1 MKATLSYKSKRNI
14 IIASVIVVLLA
25 AISTAGYF
33 YIKGNDETARAFT
46 QNEITNELT
55 PGEQTQNNGD
65 QQENQP
71 QNPEQPAT
79 PGEQNNNGGEQTNN
93 GQNQNNNQ
101 NRPNNNTTN
110 NGSTPNQ
117 TTGNVPNQE
126 YVTERTEERTTIT
139 KEYSVEW
146 TPESITANASVQ
158 NLNIIRPIIS
168 ANKSAD
174 KNAVVPGETITY
186 TITVTNTGNADGK
199 AIVKDTIPEA
209 TEFIENSIKIN
220 GEDTNYTAQN
230 LEEGITV
237 DVAKQNEQGEAGTV
251 EVEFKVKVS
260 NIFAQYEKASIINQ
274 ATVNEEKTN
283 EVKNPVIKFEK
294 SANKEK
300 VEVGDTVTY
309 TISIEN
315 IGDAEGTVIVKDTIP
330 TGTKLVENSTIK
342 LNGEDTN
349 YTEQILNDGIEL
361 KVKSGERLEITF
373 EVEVLSEITEAVKNT
388 AYVNDIPTETIPT
401 QVESLIKF
409 ESNGGTSVESMNG
422 YTGDVIENREMP
434 TTTREGYTFEG
445 WYAEPELTNK
455 VETLPEKYPAG
466 TTTYYAKWTANTNT
480 KYTVEFY
487 YQTEGNYKNVADFTD
502 ERTGTTDTLAQVTEN
517 DKNPAQDKV
526 GYVYDE
532 SAANVLKGTIAGDGS
547 LVLKVY
553 FKQQFAVTYKPGTQG
568 AFTEQTKTGLDYGTA
583 TPAFEGNTTGRP
595 GYTFAGWQPSVAR
608 KVTSNAEYV
617 AQWTANTDTKYTVE
631 FYYQTEGSYKNVADF
646 TDERTG
652 TTDTLAQVTE
662 NDKNPAQDK
671 VGYVYDESA
680 ANVLKGTI
688 AGDGSLVLKVYFKQQ
703 FAVTYKPGTQGAFT
717 EQTKTGLDYGTA
729 TPAFE
734 GNTTGRPGYTFA
746 GWQPSVAR
754 KVTSNA
760 EYVAQWTAN
769 TDTKYT
775 VEFYY
780 QTEGSYKNVAD
791 FTDERTGT
799 TDTLAQVTENDKN
812 PAQDKVGYVY
822 DESAANVLKGTI
834 AGDGSLVLKVYFK
847 QQFAVTYKP
856 GTQGAFTEQTKT
868 GLDYGTATPA
878 FEGETT
884 GKPGYTFEKWQPSV
898 ATEVTS
904 NAEYVAQ
911 WTANTNTKYTVE
923 HYLQKLNKTDEYD
936 LKETENNLTGTTG
949 ELTNA
954 QAKSYDGFTA
964 QPFEQKEIA
973 GDGTTVVKIYY
984 TRNNYQ
990 YKIQYWYENEQ
1001 GTYELLQPET
1011 VTGGEVPYGTVIDTF
1026 TPKDG
1031 DGKYVLDH
1039 VDPAKSATDN
1049 KTANL
1054 VITHEENEDGKILKN
1069 ILKVYYR
1076 LNSFNYRIDYY
1087 KETANGEKFI
1097 TSTGNKQ
1104 QKLKTQ
1110 ITDAILK
1117 ADFGANWKNANK
1129 PQEGYQDGIVEN
1141 AEAADYYITIKENNN
1156 VIKVVYKLKTN
1167 IKYTVKYY
1175 FNEDPLKEYE
1185 YSDTAKYGQQINSV
1199 KDYSDGGWIKDK
1211 QKSTSLPYTIKES
1224 GNVIK
1229 VYYVKPEI
1237 TVKKT
1242 TSVSGVVEPGQNI
1255 TYTITATN
1263 TGYLAGNVTI
1273 EDSEPAGTSAANNA
1287 KATIKDST
1295 GTKTV
1300 ELSELEKGITL
1311 NVPAKNG
1318 NVEGTATVKF
1328 TVKVTGEKLKDKT
1341 SNLISNTATV
1351 NETDETNTVNNTVEK
1366 TMKIKENTET
1376 IKATNIVLVIDSSG
1390 SMDEKMDNDDG
1401 ILISRCEDANCKK
1414 THRTGWSLFIG
1425 SYKYHTKMTTAI
1437 DAACRFI
1444 DQIYPNQSTN
1454 NGTTISVV
1462 DFNTDAS
1469 IVGTMATSYAGAQ
1482 NLKTAIKKLE
1492 ANGNTSMGTAL
1503 NLANTTLT
1511 NIPAQYKDN
1520 NNVVIFLS
1528 DGAPTDGNAYQ
1539 AAATTLKTGANKAT
1553 IYTIG
1558 FEIDNTGAQVLS
1570 AIATGEKYAFLT
1582 DMDKLFETFD
1592 DISSSIKESTITKQS
1607 KGGKLTLTNVD
1618 TTKPIK
1624 INGVKVELT
1633 DKKLNKIDDTT
1644 YEIVLSEFSVSELE
1658 NEISVEYFSK

>member
-174 KNAVVPGETITY
+174 KNAVVPGKTITY

-209 TEFIENSIKIN
+209 TEFIENSIKVN

-251 EVEFKVKVS
+251 KVEFKVKVS

-330 TGTKLVENSTIK
+330 TGTKLVENRTIK
-342 LNGEDTN
+342 LNGENTN

-409 ESNGGTSVESMNG
+409 ESNGGTLVESMSG

-466 TTTYYAKWTANTNT
+466 TTTYY
-480 KYTVEFY
+480 
-487 YQTEGNYKNVADFTD
+487 
-502 ERTGTTDTLAQVTEN
+502 
-517 DKNPAQDKV
+517 
-526 GYVYDE
+526 
-532 SAANVLKGTIAGDGS
+532 
-547 LVLKVY
+547 
-553 FKQQFAVTYKPGTQG
+553 
-568 AFTEQTKTGLDYGTA
+568 
-583 TPAFEGNTTGRP
+583 
-595 GYTFAGWQPSVAR
+595 
-608 KVTSNAEYV
+608 
-617 AQWTANTDTKYTVE
+617 
-631 FYYQTEGSYKNVADF
+631 
-646 TDERTG
+646 
-652 TTDTLAQVTE
+652 
-662 NDKNPAQDK
+662 
-671 VGYVYDESA
+671 
-680 ANVLKGTI
+680 
-688 AGDGSLVLKVYFKQQ
+688 
-703 FAVTYKPGTQGAFT
+703 
-717 EQTKTGLDYGTA
+717 
-729 TPAFE
+729 
-734 GNTTGRPGYTFA
+734 
-746 GWQPSVAR
+746 
-754 KVTSNA
+754 
-760 EYVAQWTAN
+760 
-769 TDTKYT
+769 
-775 VEFYY
+775 
-780 QTEGSYKNVAD
+780 
-791 FTDERTGT
+791 
-799 TDTLAQVTENDKN
+799 
-812 PAQDKVGYVY
+812 
-822 DESAANVLKGTI
+822 
-834 AGDGSLVLKVYFK
+834 
-847 QQFAVTYKP
+847 
-856 GTQGAFTEQTKT
+856 
-868 GLDYGTATPA
+868 
-878 FEGETT
+878 
-884 GKPGYTFEKWQPSV
+884 
-898 ATEVTS
+898 
-904 NAEYVAQ
+904 AQ

-990 YKIQYWYENEQ
+990 YEVQYWYENED
-1001 GTYELLQPET
+1001 GTYEHLAT
-1011 VTGGEVPYGTVIDTF
+1011 VPGGEVPYGTVIDTF
-1026 TPKDG
+1026 TPRDNNG
-1031 DGKYVLDH
+1031 GYVLDH

-1054 VITHEENEDGKILKN
+1054 VITHKESEN
-1069 ILKVYYR
+1069 ILNVYYKR
-1076 LNSFNYRIDYY
+1076 NSFNYKIVYY
-1087 KETANGEKFI
+1087 KEIANGEELI

-1104 QKLKTQ
+1104 QKLKTK
-1110 ITDAILK
+1110 ITDEILK

-1129 PQEGYQDGIVEN
+1129 PQKGYQDGIVKD
-1141 AEAADYYITIKENNN
+1141 AEATDYYITIKESEN

-1167 IKYTVKYY
+1167 IEYTVKYY
-1175 FNEDPLKEYE
+1175 FNEKEDPSNPSKEY
-1185 YSDTAKYGQQINSV
+1185 SGTAKYGQQINSV
-1199 KDYSDGGWIKDK
+1199 KDYSDGGWIKDE

-1229 VYYVKPEI
+1229 VYYVKPDI
-1237 TVKKT
+1237 TAKKT
-1242 TSVSGVVEPGQNI
+1242 IWQDSKKLKDDAIVEAGSTV
-1255 TYTITATN
+1255 TYKITASN
-1263 TGYLAGNVTI
+1263 AGYLAGNVTI
-1273 EDSEPAGTSAANNA
+1273 KDEELPQGNVTNIT
-1287 KATIKDST
+1287 ATGYTETLTVQDLKD
-1295 GTKTV
+1295 
-1300 ELSELEKGITL
+1300 GIVL
-1311 NVPAKNG
+1311 NVPAR
-1318 NVEGTATVKF
+1318 GTAE
-1328 TVKVTGEKLKDKT
+1328 VTITIKLT
-1341 SNLISNTATV
+1341 GAIGTPISNTAKYDNT
-1351 NETDETNTVNNTVEK
+1351 ETNKVENNVEK
-1366 TMKIKENTET
+1366 TVALKAKAEQVQVLNTNVILVMDISFSMNDRPVCTDHTTEKEHRDAGCGKRGDTWLKKDKKIDIAKTVINKFIDSVKLPDQATTDSSIIEVIKFNGWPDVVGEASNSQSKSDLKAKVNRLGATGGTWYSRPLAMTTKEITKLTEERPDNRNIVIFVSDGEPAEVDKT
-1376 IKATNIVLVIDSSG
+1376 IKDEADKLKAVPNTTVYTVGFDADIEILKQIAT
-1390 SMDEKMDNDDG
+1390 DDG
-1401 ILISRCEDANCKK
+1401 KYRTTDQASSLNTIFNEIVDEIAIKTEKK
-1414 THRTGWSLFIG
+1414 QSVSGKIELSNVDLNKTNKVVIKVNG
-1425 SYKYHTKMTTAI
+1425 TAI
-1437 DAACRFI
+1437 SADKVQAAIVTENSKYYIDLNKLNLSSLQDDVLIEYFI
-1444 DQIYPNQSTN
+1444 D
-1454 NGTTISVV
+1454 
-1462 DFNTDAS
+1462 
-1469 IVGTMATSYAGAQ
+1469 
-1482 NLKTAIKKLE
+1482 E
-1492 ANGNTSMGTAL
+1492 
-1503 NLANTTLT
+1503 
-1511 NIPAQYKDN
+1511 
-1520 NNVVIFLS
+1520 
-1528 DGAPTDGNAYQ
+1528 
-1539 AAATTLKTGANKAT
+1539 
-1553 IYTIG
+1553 
-1558 FEIDNTGAQVLS
+1558 
-1570 AIATGEKYAFLT
+1570 
-1582 DMDKLFETFD
+1582 
-1592 DISSSIKESTITKQS
+1592 
-1607 KGGKLTLTNVD
+1607 
-1618 TTKPIK
+1618 
-1624 INGVKVELT
+1624 
-1633 DKKLNKIDDTT
+1633 
-1644 YEIVLSEFSVSELE
+1644 
-1658 NEISVEYFSK
+1658 

>member
-55 PGEQTQNNGD
+55 PGEQTQNNGG
-65 QQENQP
+65 QQENQT
-71 QNPEQPAT
+71 QNPEQPTT
-79 PGEQNNNGGEQTNN
+79 PGDQNNNGGEQTPNSQTNN

-260 NIFAQYEKASIINQ
+260 NIFAQYEKTSIINQ
-274 ATVNEEKTN
+274 ATVNEGKTN

-294 SANKEK
+294 SANEEK
-300 VEVGDTVTY
+300 AKVGDTVTY

-342 LNGEDTN
+342 LNDEDTN
-349 YTEQILNDGIEL
+349 YTEQNLNEGIEL

-373 EVEVLSEITEAVKNT
+373 EVEVLSEITEAVINT

-434 TTTREGYTFEG
+434 TTTREGYTFDG

-466 TTTYYAKWTANTNT
+466 TTTYYAKWTANTDT

-553 FKQQFAVTYKPGTQG
+553 FKQQFTVTYKPGTQG

-583 TPAFEGNTTGRP
+583 TPAFEGETTGKP
-595 GYTFAGWQPSVAR
+595 GYTFEKWQPSVATE
-608 KVTSNAEYV
+608 VTSNAEYV

-631 FYYQTEGSYKNVADF
+631 FYYQTEGNYKNVADF

-703 FAVTYKPGTQGAFT
+703 FT
-717 EQTKTGLDYGTA
+717 
-729 TPAFE
+729 
-734 GNTTGRPGYTFA
+734 
-746 GWQPSVAR
+746 
-754 KVTSNA
+754 
-760 EYVAQWTAN
+760 
-769 TDTKYT
+769 
-775 VEFYY
+775 
-780 QTEGSYKNVAD
+780 
-791 FTDERTGT
+791 
-799 TDTLAQVTENDKN
+799 
-812 PAQDKVGYVY
+812 
-822 DESAANVLKGTI
+822 
-834 AGDGSLVLKVYFK
+834 
-847 QQFAVTYKP
+847 VTYKP

-964 QPFEQKEIA
+964 QPFEQEEIA

-990 YKIQYWYENEQ
+990 YKVKYWYENEQ
-1001 GTYELLQPET
+1001 GTYEPLET
-1011 VTGGEVPYGTVIDTF
+1011 VIGGEVPYGTVIDTF
-1026 TPKDG
+1026 TQKDG
-1031 DGKYVLDH
+1031 DGKYVLNH
-1039 VDPAKSATDN
+1039 VDPAKSTTDN

-1054 VITHEENEDGKILKN
+1054 VITHKESEN
-1069 ILKVYYR
+1069 ILNVYYKR
-1076 LNSFNYRIDYY
+1076 NSFNYQIKYY
-1087 KETANGEKFI
+1087 KETANGEELI
-1097 TSTGNKQ
+1097 PSTENKQQ
-1104 QKLKTQ
+1104 QKLKTK
-1110 ITDAILK
+1110 ITDAILE

-1141 AEAADYYITIKENNN
+1141 AESTNYYITIKESNN

-1167 IKYTVKYY
+1167 IEYTVKYY
-1175 FNEDPLKEYE
+1175 FNEVPLKED
-1185 YSDTAKYGQQINSV
+1185 SGTAKYGQQINSV
-1199 KDYSDGGWIKDK
+1199 NDYSDGVWIKDE

-1229 VYYVKPEI
+1229 VYYVKPDI
-1237 TVKKT
+1237 KAKKT
-1242 TSVSGVVEPGQNI
+1242 IWQDGKKLDDNAIVEAGSTV
-1255 TYTITATN
+1255 TYKITASN

-1273 EDSEPAGTSAANNA
+1273 KDEELPQGNVTNIT
-1287 KATIKDST
+1287 ATGYTETLTVQDLKD
-1295 GTKTV
+1295 
-1300 ELSELEKGITL
+1300 GIVL
-1311 NVPAKNG
+1311 NVPAR
-1318 NVEGTATVKF
+1318 GTAE
-1328 TVKVTGEKLKDKT
+1328 VTITIKLT
-1341 SNLISNTATV
+1341 GAIGTPISNTAKYDNT
-1351 NETDETNTVNNTVEK
+1351 ETNKVENNVEK
-1366 TMKIKENTET
+1366 TVALKAKAEQVQVLNTNVILVMDISFSMNDRPVCTDHTTEKEHRDAGCGKRGDTWLKKDKKIDIAKTVINEFIDSVKLPDQATTDSSIIEVIKFNGWPDVVGEASNSQSKSDLKAKVNRLGATGGTWYSRPLAMTTEEITKLTKERPDNRNIVIFVSDGEPAEVDKT
-1376 IKATNIVLVIDSSG
+1376 IKDEADKLKAVPNTTVYTVGFDADIEILKQIATDDGKYRTTDQASSLNTIFNEIVDEIAIKTEKKQSVSGKIELSNVDSS
-1390 SMDEKMDNDDG
+1390 
-1401 ILISRCEDANCKK
+1401 K
-1414 THRTGWSLFIG
+1414 TNKVVIKVNG
-1425 SYKYHTKMTTAI
+1425 TAI
-1437 DAACRFI
+1437 SADKVQAAIVTENSKYYIDLNKLNLSSLQDDVLIEYFI
-1444 DQIYPNQSTN
+1444 D
-1454 NGTTISVV
+1454 
-1462 DFNTDAS
+1462 
-1469 IVGTMATSYAGAQ
+1469 
-1482 NLKTAIKKLE
+1482 E
-1492 ANGNTSMGTAL
+1492 
-1503 NLANTTLT
+1503 
-1511 NIPAQYKDN
+1511 
-1520 NNVVIFLS
+1520 
-1528 DGAPTDGNAYQ
+1528 
-1539 AAATTLKTGANKAT
+1539 
-1553 IYTIG
+1553 
-1558 FEIDNTGAQVLS
+1558 
-1570 AIATGEKYAFLT
+1570 
-1582 DMDKLFETFD
+1582 
-1592 DISSSIKESTITKQS
+1592 
-1607 KGGKLTLTNVD
+1607 
-1618 TTKPIK
+1618 
-1624 INGVKVELT
+1624 
-1633 DKKLNKIDDTT
+1633 
-1644 YEIVLSEFSVSELE
+1644 
-1658 NEISVEYFSK
+1658 

>member
-487 YQTEGNYKNVADFTD
+487 YQTEG
-502 ERTGTTDTLAQVTEN
+502 
-517 DKNPAQDKV
+517 
-526 GYVYDE
+526 
-532 SAANVLKGTIAGDGS
+532 
-547 LVLKVY
+547 
-553 FKQQFAVTYKPGTQG
+553 
-568 AFTEQTKTGLDYGTA
+568 
-583 TPAFEGNTTGRP
+583 
-595 GYTFAGWQPSVAR
+595 
-608 KVTSNAEYV
+608 
-617 AQWTANTDTKYTVE
+617 
-631 FYYQTEGSYKNVADF
+631 SYKNVADF

-703 FAVTYKPGTQGAFT
+703 FTVTYKPGTQGAFT

-734 GNTTGRPGYTFA
+734 GNTTGKPGYTFA

-754 KVTSNA
+754 K
-760 EYVAQWTAN
+760 
-769 TDTKYT
+769 
-775 VEFYY
+775 
-780 QTEGSYKNVAD
+780 
-791 FTDERTGT
+791 
-799 TDTLAQVTENDKN
+799 
-812 PAQDKVGYVY
+812 
-822 DESAANVLKGTI
+822 
-834 AGDGSLVLKVYFK
+834 
-847 QQFAVTYKP
+847 
-856 GTQGAFTEQTKT
+856 
-868 GLDYGTATPA
+868 
-878 FEGETT
+878 
-884 GKPGYTFEKWQPSV
+884 
-898 ATEVTS
+898 VTS

-1318 NVEGTATVKF
+1318 NVKGTATVKF

>member
-209 TEFIENSIKIN
+209 TEFIENSIKLN

-251 EVEFKVKVS
+251 KVEFKVKVS

-466 TTTYYAKWTANTNT
+466 TTTYYAKWTKNSYKITYKIVGDYFANN
-480 KYTVEFY
+480 
-487 YQTEGNYKNVADFTD
+487 NYK
-502 ERTGTTDTLAQVTEN
+502 EETLEYGAQITPEV
-517 DKNPAQDKV
+517 NP
-526 GYVYDE
+526 
-532 SAANVLKGTIAGDGS
+532 
-547 LVLKVY
+547 
-553 FKQQFAVTYKPGTQG
+553 TQ
-568 AFTEQTKTGLDYGTA
+568 E
-583 TPAFEGNTTGRP
+583 
-595 GYTFAGWQPSVAR
+595 GYTFSGWSEIPE
-608 KVTSNAEYV
+608 TMP
-617 AQWTANTDTKYTVE
+617 ANDVVV
-631 FYYQTEGSYKNVADF
+631 EGSYTKNSY
-646 TDERTG
+646 
-652 TTDTLAQVTE
+652 
-662 NDKNPAQDK
+662 K
-671 VGYVYDESA
+671 
-680 ANVLKGTI
+680 I
-688 AGDGSLVLKVYFKQQ
+688 
-703 FAVTYKPGTQGAFT
+703 TYKIVGDYFTNNNYKEETLEYGVQITPEANPTQ
-717 EQTKTGLDYGTA
+717 E
-729 TPAFE
+729 
-734 GNTTGRPGYTFA
+734 GYTFS
-746 GWQPSVAR
+746 GWSEIPEIMPAH
-754 KVTSNA
+754 
-760 EYVAQWTAN
+760 
-769 TDTKYT
+769 D
-775 VEFYY
+775 VEVV
-780 QTEGSYKNVAD
+780 GSYTKNSY
-791 FTDERTGT
+791 
-799 TDTLAQVTENDKN
+799 K
-812 PAQDKVGYVY
+812 
-822 DESAANVLKGTI
+822 I
-834 AGDGSLVLKVYFK
+834 
-847 QQFAVTYKP
+847 TYKIVGDYFANNNYKEETLEYGAQITP
-856 GTQGAFTEQTKT
+856 EANPTQE
-868 GLDYGTATPA
+868 
-878 FEGETT
+878 
-884 GKPGYTFEKWQPSV
+884 GYTFSGWLEIPETMPAHDV
-898 ATEVTS
+898 EVVGSYTKNS
-904 NAEYVAQ
+904 YKIIYKIVGDYFTNNNYKEETLEYGAQ
-911 WTANTNTKYTVE
+911 ITPEVNPTQEGYTFSGWSEILETMPAHDVEVVGSYTKNSYKITYKIVGDYFANNNYKEETLEYGAQITPEVNPTQEGYTFSGWSEIPETMPAHDVEVVGSYTKNSYKITYKIVGDYFTNNNYKEETLEYGAQIIPEANPTQEGYTFSGWSEIPETMPANDVVVE
-923 HYLQKLNKTDEYD
+923 
-936 LKETENNLTGTTG
+936 G
-949 ELTNA
+949 
-954 QAKSYDGFTA
+954 S
-964 QPFEQKEIA
+964 
-973 GDGTTVVKIYY
+973 Y

-990 YKIQYWYENEQ
+990 YKVKYWYENEQ
-1001 GTYELLQPET
+1001 GTYEPLET
-1011 VTGGEVPYGTVIDTF
+1011 VIGGEVPYGTVIDTF
-1026 TPKDG
+1026 TQKDG

-1054 VITHEENEDGKILKN
+1054 VITHKESEN
-1069 ILKVYYR
+1069 ILNVYYKR
-1076 LNSFNYRIDYY
+1076 NSFNYKIEYY
-1087 KETANGEKFI
+1087 KEIANGEEFI

-1104 QKLKTQ
+1104 QKLKTK
-1110 ITDAILK
+1110 ITDDILK
-1117 ADFGANWKNANK
+1117 DDFGANWKNANK
-1129 PQEGYQDGIVEN
+1129 PQKGYQDGIVEN
-1141 AEAADYYITIKENNN
+1141 AESTNYYITIKESDN

-1167 IKYTVKYY
+1167 IEYKVKYY
-1175 FNEDPLKEYE
+1175 FNEIEDTSKED
-1185 YSDTAKYGQQINSV
+1185 SGTAKYGQQINSV
-1199 KDYSDGGWIKDK
+1199 KDYSDGGWEKSS
-1211 QKSTSLPYTIKES
+1211 KSTSLPYTIKES

-1229 VYYVKPEI
+1229 VYYVKPDI
-1237 TVKKT
+1237 KAKKT
-1242 TSVSGVVEPGQNI
+1242 IWQDSTKLKDDAIVEAGSTV
-1255 TYTITATN
+1255 TYKITASN

-1273 EDSEPAGTSAANNA
+1273 KDEELPQGNVTNIT
-1287 KATIKDST
+1287 ATGYTETLTVQDLKD
-1295 GTKTV
+1295 
-1300 ELSELEKGITL
+1300 GIVL
-1311 NVPAKNG
+1311 NVPAR
-1318 NVEGTATVKF
+1318 GTAE
-1328 TVKVTGEKLKDKT
+1328 VTITIKLT
-1341 SNLISNTATV
+1341 GAIGTPISNTAKYDNT
-1351 NETDETNTVNNTVEK
+1351 ETNKVENNVEK
-1366 TMKIKENTET
+1366 TVALKAKAEQVQVLNTNVILVMDISYSMNDRPVCTDHTTEKEHRDAGCSRRGDKWLKKDKKIDIAKTVINKFIDSVKLPDQATTDSSIIEVIKFNGWPDVVGKASNSQSKNDLKAKVNKLVETGGTWYSRPLAMTTEEIT
-1376 IKATNIVLVIDSSG
+1376 KLTEERPDNRNIVIFVSDGEPAKQDKKIIDEADKLKAVPNTTVYTVGFDADIEILKQIATDYGKYRTTDQASSLNTIFNEIVDEIAIKTEKKQSVSGKIELSNVDLNKTNKVVIKVNG
-1390 SMDEKMDNDDG
+1390 
-1401 ILISRCEDANCKK
+1401 
-1414 THRTGWSLFIG
+1414 
-1425 SYKYHTKMTTAI
+1425 TAI
-1437 DAACRFI
+1437 SADKVQAAIVTENSKYYI
-1444 DQIYPNQSTN
+1444 DLN
-1454 NGTTISVV
+1454 
-1462 DFNTDAS
+1462 
-1469 IVGTMATSYAGAQ
+1469 
-1482 NLKTAIKKLE
+1482 K
-1492 ANGNTSMGTAL
+1492 L
-1503 NLANTTLT
+1503 NLSSLR
-1511 NIPAQYKDN
+1511 D
-1520 NNVVIFLS
+1520 
-1528 DGAPTDGNAYQ
+1528 D
-1539 AAATTLKTGANKAT
+1539 
-1553 IYTIG
+1553 
-1558 FEIDNTGAQVLS
+1558 VL
-1570 AIATGEKYAFLT
+1570 I
-1582 DMDKLFETFD
+1582 
-1592 DISSSIKESTITKQS
+1592 
-1607 KGGKLTLTNVD
+1607 
-1618 TTKPIK
+1618 
-1624 INGVKVELT
+1624 
-1633 DKKLNKIDDTT
+1633 
-1644 YEIVLSEFSVSELE
+1644 
-1658 NEISVEYFSK
+1658 EYFINE

>member
-55 PGEQTQNNGD
+55 PGEQTQNNGG

-79 PGEQNNNGGEQTNN
+79 PGEQNNNGGEQTPNSQTNN

-300 VEVGDTVTY
+300 VKVGDTVTY

-315 IGDAEGTVIVKDTIP
+315 IGDVEGTVIVKDTIP

-373 EVEVLSEITEAVKNT
+373 EVEVLSEITEEVKNT

-466 TTTYYAKWTANTNT
+466 TTTYYAKWTANTDT

-553 FKQQFAVTYKPGTQG
+553 FKQQFTVTYKPGTQG
-568 AFTEQTKTGLDYGTA
+568 AFAEQTNTGLDYGTT
-583 TPAFEGNTTGRP
+583 TPVFEGNTTGKP

-617 AQWTANTDTKYTVE
+617 AQWTANTD
-631 FYYQTEGSYKNVADF
+631 
-646 TDERTG
+646 
-652 TTDTLAQVTE
+652 
-662 NDKNPAQDK
+662 
-671 VGYVYDESA
+671 
-680 ANVLKGTI
+680 
-688 AGDGSLVLKVYFKQQ
+688 
-703 FAVTYKPGTQGAFT
+703 
-717 EQTKTGLDYGTA
+717 
-729 TPAFE
+729 
-734 GNTTGRPGYTFA
+734 
-746 GWQPSVAR
+746 
-754 KVTSNA
+754 
-760 EYVAQWTAN
+760 
-769 TDTKYT
+769 
-775 VEFYY
+775 
-780 QTEGSYKNVAD
+780 
-791 FTDERTGT
+791 
-799 TDTLAQVTENDKN
+799 
-812 PAQDKVGYVY
+812 
-822 DESAANVLKGTI
+822 
-834 AGDGSLVLKVYFK
+834 
-847 QQFAVTYKP
+847 
-856 GTQGAFTEQTKT
+856 
-868 GLDYGTATPA
+868 
-878 FEGETT
+878 
-884 GKPGYTFEKWQPSV
+884 
-898 ATEVTS
+898 
-904 NAEYVAQ
+904 
-911 WTANTNTKYTVE
+911 TKYTVE

-984 TRNNYQ
+984 TINNYQ
-990 YKIQYWYENEQ
+990 YKVQYWYENEH
-1001 GTYELLQPET
+1001 GTYEHLAT
-1011 VTGGEVPYGTVIDTF
+1011 VPGGEVPYGTVIDTF
-1026 TPKDG
+1026 TPRDNNG
-1031 DGKYVLDH
+1031 GYVLDH

-1054 VITHEENEDGKILKN
+1054 VITHKESEN
-1069 ILKVYYR
+1069 ILNVYYKR
-1076 LNSFNYRIDYY
+1076 NSFNYKIVYY
-1087 KETANGEKFI
+1087 KEIANGEEFI

-1104 QKLKTQ
+1104 QKLKTK
-1110 ITDAILK
+1110 ITDEILK

-1129 PQEGYQDGIVEN
+1129 PQKGYQDGIVKD
-1141 AEAADYYITIKENNN
+1141 AEATDYYITIKESEN

-1167 IKYTVKYY
+1167 IEYTVKYY
-1175 FNEDPLKEYE
+1175 FNEKEDPSNPSKEY
-1185 YSDTAKYGQQINSV
+1185 SGTAKYGQQINSV
-1199 KDYSDGGWIKDK
+1199 KDYSDGGWIKDE

-1229 VYYVKPEI
+1229 VYYVKPDI
-1237 TVKKT
+1237 TAKKT
-1242 TSVSGVVEPGQNI
+1242 IWQDSKKLKDDAIVEAGSTV
-1255 TYTITATN
+1255 TYKITASN
-1263 TGYLAGNVTI
+1263 AGYLAGNVTI
-1273 EDSEPAGTSAANNA
+1273 KDEELPQGNVTNIT
-1287 KATIKDST
+1287 ATGYTETLTVQDLKD
-1295 GTKTV
+1295 
-1300 ELSELEKGITL
+1300 GIVL
-1311 NVPAKNG
+1311 NVPAR
-1318 NVEGTATVKF
+1318 GTAE
-1328 TVKVTGEKLKDKT
+1328 VTITIKLT
-1341 SNLISNTATV
+1341 GAIGTPISNTAKYDNT
-1351 NETDETNTVNNTVEK
+1351 ETNKVENNVEK
-1366 TMKIKENTET
+1366 TVALKAKAEQVQVLNTNVILVMDISFSMNDRPVCTDHTTEKEHRDAGCSKRGDTWLKKDKKIDIAKTVINKFIDSVKLPDQATTDSSIIEVIKFNGWPDVVGEASNSQSKSDLKAKVNRLSATGGTWYSRPLAMTTEEIT
-1376 IKATNIVLVIDSSG
+1376 KLTEERPDNRNIVIFVSDGEPAKQDKKIIDEANKLKAVPNTTVYTVG
-1390 SMDEKMDNDDG
+1390 FDADIEILKQIATDDG
-1401 ILISRCEDANCKK
+1401 KYRTTDQASSLNTIFNEIVDEIAIKTEKK
-1414 THRTGWSLFIG
+1414 QSVSGKIELSNVDLSKTNKVVIKVNG
-1425 SYKYHTKMTTAI
+1425 TAI
-1437 DAACRFI
+1437 SADKVQAAIVTENSKYYIDLNKLNLSSLQDDVLIEYFI
-1444 DQIYPNQSTN
+1444 D
-1454 NGTTISVV
+1454 
-1462 DFNTDAS
+1462 
-1469 IVGTMATSYAGAQ
+1469 
-1482 NLKTAIKKLE
+1482 E
-1492 ANGNTSMGTAL
+1492 
-1503 NLANTTLT
+1503 
-1511 NIPAQYKDN
+1511 
-1520 NNVVIFLS
+1520 
-1528 DGAPTDGNAYQ
+1528 
-1539 AAATTLKTGANKAT
+1539 
-1553 IYTIG
+1553 
-1558 FEIDNTGAQVLS
+1558 
-1570 AIATGEKYAFLT
+1570 
-1582 DMDKLFETFD
+1582 
-1592 DISSSIKESTITKQS
+1592 
-1607 KGGKLTLTNVD
+1607 
-1618 TTKPIK
+1618 
-1624 INGVKVELT
+1624 
-1633 DKKLNKIDDTT
+1633 
-1644 YEIVLSEFSVSELE
+1644 
-1658 NEISVEYFSK
+1658 

>member
-480 KYTVEFY
+480 KYTVE
-487 YQTEGNYKNVADFTD
+487 
-502 ERTGTTDTLAQVTEN
+502 
-517 DKNPAQDKV
+517 
-526 GYVYDE
+526 
-532 SAANVLKGTIAGDGS
+532 
-547 LVLKVY
+547 
-553 FKQQFAVTYKPGTQG
+553 
-568 AFTEQTKTGLDYGTA
+568 
-583 TPAFEGNTTGRP
+583 
-595 GYTFAGWQPSVAR
+595 
-608 KVTSNAEYV
+608 
-617 AQWTANTDTKYTVE
+617 
-631 FYYQTEGSYKNVADF
+631 
-646 TDERTG
+646 
-652 TTDTLAQVTE
+652 
-662 NDKNPAQDK
+662 
-671 VGYVYDESA
+671 
-680 ANVLKGTI
+680 
-688 AGDGSLVLKVYFKQQ
+688 
-703 FAVTYKPGTQGAFT
+703 
-717 EQTKTGLDYGTA
+717 
-729 TPAFE
+729 
-734 GNTTGRPGYTFA
+734 
-746 GWQPSVAR
+746 
-754 KVTSNA
+754 
-760 EYVAQWTAN
+760 
-769 TDTKYT
+769 
-775 VEFYY
+775 
-780 QTEGSYKNVAD
+780 
-791 FTDERTGT
+791 
-799 TDTLAQVTENDKN
+799 
-812 PAQDKVGYVY
+812 
-822 DESAANVLKGTI
+822 
-834 AGDGSLVLKVYFK
+834 
-847 QQFAVTYKP
+847 
-856 GTQGAFTEQTKT
+856 
-868 GLDYGTATPA
+868 
-878 FEGETT
+878 
-884 GKPGYTFEKWQPSV
+884 
-898 ATEVTS
+898 
-904 NAEYVAQ
+904 
-911 WTANTNTKYTVE
+911 

-1318 NVEGTATVKF
+1318 NVKGTATVKF

>member
-532 SAANVLKGTIAGDGS
+532 NAANVLKGTIAGDGS

-553 FKQQFAVTYKPGTQG
+553 FKQQFTVTYKPGTQG

-583 TPAFEGNTTGRP
+583 TPAFEGNTTGKP

-608 KVTSNAEYV
+608 K
-617 AQWTANTDTKYTVE
+617 
-631 FYYQTEGSYKNVADF
+631 
-646 TDERTG
+646 
-652 TTDTLAQVTE
+652 
-662 NDKNPAQDK
+662 
-671 VGYVYDESA
+671 
-680 ANVLKGTI
+680 
-688 AGDGSLVLKVYFKQQ
+688 
-703 FAVTYKPGTQGAFT
+703 
-717 EQTKTGLDYGTA
+717 
-729 TPAFE
+729 
-734 GNTTGRPGYTFA
+734 
-746 GWQPSVAR
+746 
-754 KVTSNA
+754 
-760 EYVAQWTAN
+760 
-769 TDTKYT
+769 
-775 VEFYY
+775 
-780 QTEGSYKNVAD
+780 
-791 FTDERTGT
+791 
-799 TDTLAQVTENDKN
+799 
-812 PAQDKVGYVY
+812 
-822 DESAANVLKGTI
+822 
-834 AGDGSLVLKVYFK
+834 
-847 QQFAVTYKP
+847 
-856 GTQGAFTEQTKT
+856 
-868 GLDYGTATPA
+868 
-878 FEGETT
+878 
-884 GKPGYTFEKWQPSV
+884 
-898 ATEVTS
+898 VTS

-1318 NVEGTATVKF
+1318 NVKGTATVKF

>member
-283 EVKNPVIKFEK
+283 EVKNPVTKFEK

-553 FKQQFAVTYKPGTQG
+553 FKQQFT
-568 AFTEQTKTGLDYGTA
+568 
-583 TPAFEGNTTGRP
+583 
-595 GYTFAGWQPSVAR
+595 
-608 KVTSNAEYV
+608 
-617 AQWTANTDTKYTVE
+617 
-631 FYYQTEGSYKNVADF
+631 
-646 TDERTG
+646 
-652 TTDTLAQVTE
+652 
-662 NDKNPAQDK
+662 
-671 VGYVYDESA
+671 
-680 ANVLKGTI
+680 
-688 AGDGSLVLKVYFKQQ
+688 
-703 FAVTYKPGTQGAFT
+703 
-717 EQTKTGLDYGTA
+717 
-729 TPAFE
+729 
-734 GNTTGRPGYTFA
+734 
-746 GWQPSVAR
+746 
-754 KVTSNA
+754 
-760 EYVAQWTAN
+760 
-769 TDTKYT
+769 
-775 VEFYY
+775 
-780 QTEGSYKNVAD
+780 
-791 FTDERTGT
+791 
-799 TDTLAQVTENDKN
+799 
-812 PAQDKVGYVY
+812 
-822 DESAANVLKGTI
+822 
-834 AGDGSLVLKVYFK
+834 
-847 QQFAVTYKP
+847 VTYKP

-1318 NVEGTATVKF
+1318 NVKGTATVKF

>member
-487 YQTEGNYKNVADFTD
+487 YQTEGN
-502 ERTGTTDTLAQVTEN
+502 
-517 DKNPAQDKV
+517 
-526 GYVYDE
+526 
-532 SAANVLKGTIAGDGS
+532 
-547 LVLKVY
+547 
-553 FKQQFAVTYKPGTQG
+553 
-568 AFTEQTKTGLDYGTA
+568 
-583 TPAFEGNTTGRP
+583 
-595 GYTFAGWQPSVAR
+595 
-608 KVTSNAEYV
+608 
-617 AQWTANTDTKYTVE
+617 
-631 FYYQTEGSYKNVADF
+631 YKNVADF

>member
-553 FKQQFAVTYKPGTQG
+553 FKQQFTVTYKPGTQG

-631 FYYQTEGSYKNVADF
+631 FYYQTEGNYKNVADF

-703 FAVTYKPGTQGAFT
+703 FT
-717 EQTKTGLDYGTA
+717 
-729 TPAFE
+729 
-734 GNTTGRPGYTFA
+734 
-746 GWQPSVAR
+746 
-754 KVTSNA
+754 
-760 EYVAQWTAN
+760 
-769 TDTKYT
+769 
-775 VEFYY
+775 
-780 QTEGSYKNVAD
+780 
-791 FTDERTGT
+791 
-799 TDTLAQVTENDKN
+799 
-812 PAQDKVGYVY
+812 
-822 DESAANVLKGTI
+822 
-834 AGDGSLVLKVYFK
+834 
-847 QQFAVTYKP
+847 VTYKP

-1318 NVEGTATVKF
+1318 NVKGTATVKF

>member
-55 PGEQTQNNGD
+55 PGEQTQNNGG

-79 PGEQNNNGGEQTNN
+79 PGEQNNNGGEQTPNSQTNN

-300 VEVGDTVTY
+300 VKVGDTVTY

-373 EVEVLSEITEAVKNT
+373 EVEVLSEITEEVKNT

-409 ESNGGTSVESMNG
+409 ESNGGTSVESMSG

-445 WYAEPELTNK
+445 WYSEPELTNK

-466 TTTYYAKWTANTNT
+466 TTTYYAKWTKNS
-480 KYTVEFY
+480 
-487 YQTEGNYKNVADFTD
+487 YKITY
-502 ERTGTTDTLAQVTEN
+502 
-517 DKNPAQDKV
+517 K
-526 GYVYDE
+526 
-532 SAANVLKGTIAGDGS
+532 IAGD
-547 LVLKVY
+547 Y
-553 FKQQFAVTYKPGTQG
+553 FTNSNYKEETLEYGAQITPEANPTQ
-568 AFTEQTKTGLDYGTA
+568 E
-583 TPAFEGNTTGRP
+583 
-595 GYTFAGWQPSVAR
+595 GYTFSGWLEIPETMPAHDV
-608 KVTSNAEYV
+608 VV
-617 AQWTANTDTKYTVE
+617 
-631 FYYQTEGSYKNVADF
+631 EGSY
-646 TDERTG
+646 
-652 TTDTLAQVTE
+652 
-662 NDKNPAQDK
+662 
-671 VGYVYDESA
+671 
-680 ANVLKGTI
+680 TI
-688 AGDGSLVLKVYFKQQ
+688 
-703 FAVTYKPGTQGAFT
+703 
-717 EQTKTGLDYGTA
+717 
-729 TPAFE
+729 
-734 GNTTGRPGYTFA
+734 
-746 GWQPSVAR
+746 
-754 KVTSNA
+754 
-760 EYVAQWTAN
+760 
-769 TDTKYT
+769 
-775 VEFYY
+775 
-780 QTEGSYKNVAD
+780 
-791 FTDERTGT
+791 
-799 TDTLAQVTENDKN
+799 
-812 PAQDKVGYVY
+812 
-822 DESAANVLKGTI
+822 
-834 AGDGSLVLKVYFK
+834 
-847 QQFAVTYKP
+847 
-856 GTQGAFTEQTKT
+856 
-868 GLDYGTATPA
+868 
-878 FEGETT
+878 
-884 GKPGYTFEKWQPSV
+884 
-898 ATEVTS
+898 
-904 NAEYVAQ
+904 
-911 WTANTNTKYTVE
+911 
-923 HYLQKLNKTDEYD
+923 
-936 LKETENNLTGTTG
+936 
-949 ELTNA
+949 
-954 QAKSYDGFTA
+954 
-964 QPFEQKEIA
+964 
-973 GDGTTVVKIYY
+973 
-984 TRNNYQ
+984 NNYQ
-990 YKIQYWYENEQ
+990 YKVQYWYENEH
-1001 GTYELLQPET
+1001 GTYEHLAT
-1011 VTGGEVPYGTVIDTF
+1011 VPGGEVPYGTVIDTF
-1026 TPKDG
+1026 TPRDNNG
-1031 DGKYVLDH
+1031 GYVLDH

-1054 VITHEENEDGKILKN
+1054 VITHKESEN
-1069 ILKVYYR
+1069 ILNVYYKR
-1076 LNSFNYRIDYY
+1076 NSFNYKIEYY
-1087 KETANGEKFI
+1087 KEIANGEEFI

-1242 TSVSGVVEPGQNI
+1242 TYVSGVVEPGQNI

>member
-553 FKQQFAVTYKPGTQG
+553 FKQQFTVTYKPGTQG

-583 TPAFEGNTTGRP
+583 TPEFECGPTGP
-595 GYTFAGWQPSVAR
+595 
-608 KVTSNAEYV
+608 
-617 AQWTANTDTKYTVE
+617 
-631 FYYQTEGSYKNVADF
+631 
-646 TDERTG
+646 
-652 TTDTLAQVTE
+652 
-662 NDKNPAQDK
+662 
-671 VGYVYDESA
+671 
-680 ANVLKGTI
+680 
-688 AGDGSLVLKVYFKQQ
+688 
-703 FAVTYKPGTQGAFT
+703 
-717 EQTKTGLDYGTA
+717 
-729 TPAFE
+729 
-734 GNTTGRPGYTFA
+734 
-746 GWQPSVAR
+746 
-754 KVTSNA
+754 
-760 EYVAQWTAN
+760 
-769 TDTKYT
+769 
-775 VEFYY
+775 
-780 QTEGSYKNVAD
+780 
-791 FTDERTGT
+791 
-799 TDTLAQVTENDKN
+799 
-812 PAQDKVGYVY
+812 
-822 DESAANVLKGTI
+822 
-834 AGDGSLVLKVYFK
+834 
-847 QQFAVTYKP
+847 
-856 GTQGAFTEQTKT
+856 
-868 GLDYGTATPA
+868 
-878 FEGETT
+878 T
-884 GKPGYTFEKWQPSV
+884 GKPGYTFAEWEPSV
-898 ATEVTS
+898 AKEVTS
-904 NAEYVAQ
+904 NAEYEAQ
-911 WTANTNTKYTVE
+911 WKANTNTKYTVE

-1069 ILKVYYR
+1069 ILKVYYM

-1318 NVEGTATVKF
+1318 NVIGTATVKF

>member
-553 FKQQFAVTYKPGTQG
+553 FKQQFTVTYKPGTQG

-583 TPAFEGNTTGRP
+583 TPAFEGNTTGKP
-595 GYTFAGWQPSVAR
+595 GYTFAG
-608 KVTSNAEYV
+608 
-617 AQWTANTDTKYTVE
+617 
-631 FYYQTEGSYKNVADF
+631 
-646 TDERTG
+646 
-652 TTDTLAQVTE
+652 
-662 NDKNPAQDK
+662 
-671 VGYVYDESA
+671 
-680 ANVLKGTI
+680 
-688 AGDGSLVLKVYFKQQ
+688 
-703 FAVTYKPGTQGAFT
+703 
-717 EQTKTGLDYGTA
+717 
-729 TPAFE
+729 
-734 GNTTGRPGYTFA
+734 
-746 GWQPSVAR
+746 
-754 KVTSNA
+754 
-760 EYVAQWTAN
+760 
-769 TDTKYT
+769 
-775 VEFYY
+775 
-780 QTEGSYKNVAD
+780 
-791 FTDERTGT
+791 
-799 TDTLAQVTENDKN
+799 
-812 PAQDKVGYVY
+812 
-822 DESAANVLKGTI
+822 
-834 AGDGSLVLKVYFK
+834 
-847 QQFAVTYKP
+847 
-856 GTQGAFTEQTKT
+856 
-868 GLDYGTATPA
+868 
-878 FEGETT
+878 
-884 GKPGYTFEKWQPSV
+884 WQPSV

-1318 NVEGTATVKF
+1318 NVKGTATVKF

-1351 NETDETNTVNNTVEK
+1351 NETDETNTVKNTVEK

>member
-553 FKQQFAVTYKPGTQG
+553 FKQQFTVTYKPGTQG

-583 TPAFEGNTTGRP
+583 TPEFECGPTGP
-595 GYTFAGWQPSVAR
+595 
-608 KVTSNAEYV
+608 
-617 AQWTANTDTKYTVE
+617 
-631 FYYQTEGSYKNVADF
+631 
-646 TDERTG
+646 
-652 TTDTLAQVTE
+652 
-662 NDKNPAQDK
+662 
-671 VGYVYDESA
+671 
-680 ANVLKGTI
+680 
-688 AGDGSLVLKVYFKQQ
+688 
-703 FAVTYKPGTQGAFT
+703 
-717 EQTKTGLDYGTA
+717 
-729 TPAFE
+729 
-734 GNTTGRPGYTFA
+734 
-746 GWQPSVAR
+746 
-754 KVTSNA
+754 
-760 EYVAQWTAN
+760 
-769 TDTKYT
+769 
-775 VEFYY
+775 
-780 QTEGSYKNVAD
+780 
-791 FTDERTGT
+791 
-799 TDTLAQVTENDKN
+799 
-812 PAQDKVGYVY
+812 
-822 DESAANVLKGTI
+822 
-834 AGDGSLVLKVYFK
+834 
-847 QQFAVTYKP
+847 
-856 GTQGAFTEQTKT
+856 
-868 GLDYGTATPA
+868 
-878 FEGETT
+878 T
-884 GKPGYTFEKWQPSV
+884 GKPGYTFAEWEPSV
-898 ATEVTS
+898 AKEVTS
-904 NAEYVAQ
+904 NAEYEAQ
-911 WTANTNTKYTVE
+911 WKANTNTKYTVE

>member
-553 FKQQFAVTYKPGTQG
+553 FKQQFT
-568 AFTEQTKTGLDYGTA
+568 
-583 TPAFEGNTTGRP
+583 
-595 GYTFAGWQPSVAR
+595 
-608 KVTSNAEYV
+608 
-617 AQWTANTDTKYTVE
+617 
-631 FYYQTEGSYKNVADF
+631 
-646 TDERTG
+646 
-652 TTDTLAQVTE
+652 
-662 NDKNPAQDK
+662 
-671 VGYVYDESA
+671 
-680 ANVLKGTI
+680 
-688 AGDGSLVLKVYFKQQ
+688 
-703 FAVTYKPGTQGAFT
+703 
-717 EQTKTGLDYGTA
+717 
-729 TPAFE
+729 
-734 GNTTGRPGYTFA
+734 
-746 GWQPSVAR
+746 
-754 KVTSNA
+754 
-760 EYVAQWTAN
+760 
-769 TDTKYT
+769 
-775 VEFYY
+775 
-780 QTEGSYKNVAD
+780 
-791 FTDERTGT
+791 
-799 TDTLAQVTENDKN
+799 
-812 PAQDKVGYVY
+812 
-822 DESAANVLKGTI
+822 
-834 AGDGSLVLKVYFK
+834 
-847 QQFAVTYKP
+847 VTYKP

-1069 ILKVYYR
+1069 I
-1076 LNSFNYRIDYY
+1076 
-1087 KETANGEKFI
+1087 G
-1097 TSTGNKQ
+1097 
-1104 QKLKTQ
+1104 
-1110 ITDAILK
+1110 
-1117 ADFGANWKNANK
+1117 
-1129 PQEGYQDGIVEN
+1129 
-1141 AEAADYYITIKENNN
+1141 
-1156 VIKVVYKLKTN
+1156 
-1167 IKYTVKYY
+1167 
-1175 FNEDPLKEYE
+1175 
-1185 YSDTAKYGQQINSV
+1185 
-1199 KDYSDGGWIKDK
+1199 
-1211 QKSTSLPYTIKES
+1211 
-1224 GNVIK
+1224 
-1229 VYYVKPEI
+1229 
-1237 TVKKT
+1237 
-1242 TSVSGVVEPGQNI
+1242 
-1255 TYTITATN
+1255 
-1263 TGYLAGNVTI
+1263 
-1273 EDSEPAGTSAANNA
+1273 
-1287 KATIKDST
+1287 
-1295 GTKTV
+1295 
-1300 ELSELEKGITL
+1300 
-1311 NVPAKNG
+1311 
-1318 NVEGTATVKF
+1318 
-1328 TVKVTGEKLKDKT
+1328 
-1341 SNLISNTATV
+1341 
-1351 NETDETNTVNNTVEK
+1351 
-1366 TMKIKENTET
+1366 
-1376 IKATNIVLVIDSSG
+1376 
-1390 SMDEKMDNDDG
+1390 
-1401 ILISRCEDANCKK
+1401 
-1414 THRTGWSLFIG
+1414 
-1425 SYKYHTKMTTAI
+1425 
-1437 DAACRFI
+1437 
-1444 DQIYPNQSTN
+1444 
-1454 NGTTISVV
+1454 
-1462 DFNTDAS
+1462 
-1469 IVGTMATSYAGAQ
+1469 
-1482 NLKTAIKKLE
+1482 
-1492 ANGNTSMGTAL
+1492 
-1503 NLANTTLT
+1503 
-1511 NIPAQYKDN
+1511 
-1520 NNVVIFLS
+1520 
-1528 DGAPTDGNAYQ
+1528 
-1539 AAATTLKTGANKAT
+1539 
-1553 IYTIG
+1553 
-1558 FEIDNTGAQVLS
+1558 
-1570 AIATGEKYAFLT
+1570 
-1582 DMDKLFETFD
+1582 
-1592 DISSSIKESTITKQS
+1592 
-1607 KGGKLTLTNVD
+1607 
-1618 TTKPIK
+1618 
-1624 INGVKVELT
+1624 
-1633 DKKLNKIDDTT
+1633 
-1644 YEIVLSEFSVSELE
+1644 
-1658 NEISVEYFSK
+1658 

>member
-553 FKQQFAVTYKPGTQG
+553 FKQQFT
-568 AFTEQTKTGLDYGTA
+568 
-583 TPAFEGNTTGRP
+583 
-595 GYTFAGWQPSVAR
+595 
-608 KVTSNAEYV
+608 
-617 AQWTANTDTKYTVE
+617 
-631 FYYQTEGSYKNVADF
+631 
-646 TDERTG
+646 
-652 TTDTLAQVTE
+652 
-662 NDKNPAQDK
+662 
-671 VGYVYDESA
+671 
-680 ANVLKGTI
+680 
-688 AGDGSLVLKVYFKQQ
+688 
-703 FAVTYKPGTQGAFT
+703 
-717 EQTKTGLDYGTA
+717 
-729 TPAFE
+729 
-734 GNTTGRPGYTFA
+734 
-746 GWQPSVAR
+746 
-754 KVTSNA
+754 
-760 EYVAQWTAN
+760 
-769 TDTKYT
+769 
-775 VEFYY
+775 
-780 QTEGSYKNVAD
+780 
-791 FTDERTGT
+791 
-799 TDTLAQVTENDKN
+799 
-812 PAQDKVGYVY
+812 
-822 DESAANVLKGTI
+822 
-834 AGDGSLVLKVYFK
+834 
-847 QQFAVTYKP
+847 VTYKP

-1141 AEAADYYITIKENNN
+1141 AEAADYYIC
-1156 VIKVVYKLKTN
+1156 LL
-1167 IKYTVKYY
+1167 YTS
-1175 FNEDPLKEYE
+1175 P
-1185 YSDTAKYGQQINSV
+1185 S
-1199 KDYSDGGWIKDK
+1199 
-1211 QKSTSLPYTIKES
+1211 P
-1224 GNVIK
+1224 
-1229 VYYVKPEI
+1229 
-1237 TVKKT
+1237 
-1242 TSVSGVVEPGQNI
+1242 
-1255 TYTITATN
+1255 
-1263 TGYLAGNVTI
+1263 
-1273 EDSEPAGTSAANNA
+1273 
-1287 KATIKDST
+1287 
-1295 GTKTV
+1295 
-1300 ELSELEKGITL
+1300 
-1311 NVPAKNG
+1311 
-1318 NVEGTATVKF
+1318 
-1328 TVKVTGEKLKDKT
+1328 
-1341 SNLISNTATV
+1341 
-1351 NETDETNTVNNTVEK
+1351 
-1366 TMKIKENTET
+1366 
-1376 IKATNIVLVIDSSG
+1376 
-1390 SMDEKMDNDDG
+1390 
-1401 ILISRCEDANCKK
+1401 RDA
-1414 THRTGWSLFIG
+1414 
-1425 SYKYHTKMTTAI
+1425 
-1437 DAACRFI
+1437 
-1444 DQIYPNQSTN
+1444 
-1454 NGTTISVV
+1454 
-1462 DFNTDAS
+1462 
-1469 IVGTMATSYAGAQ
+1469 
-1482 NLKTAIKKLE
+1482 
-1492 ANGNTSMGTAL
+1492 
-1503 NLANTTLT
+1503 
-1511 NIPAQYKDN
+1511 
-1520 NNVVIFLS
+1520 
-1528 DGAPTDGNAYQ
+1528 
-1539 AAATTLKTGANKAT
+1539 
-1553 IYTIG
+1553 
-1558 FEIDNTGAQVLS
+1558 
-1570 AIATGEKYAFLT
+1570 
-1582 DMDKLFETFD
+1582 
-1592 DISSSIKESTITKQS
+1592 
-1607 KGGKLTLTNVD
+1607 
-1618 TTKPIK
+1618 
-1624 INGVKVELT
+1624 
-1633 DKKLNKIDDTT
+1633 
-1644 YEIVLSEFSVSELE
+1644 
-1658 NEISVEYFSK
+1658 

>member
-553 FKQQFAVTYKPGTQG
+553 FKQQFTVTYKPGTQG
-568 AFTEQTKTGLDYGTA
+568 AFEEQTRRGLDYGTA
-583 TPAFEGNTTGRP
+583 TPEFECGPTGP
-595 GYTFAGWQPSVAR
+595 
-608 KVTSNAEYV
+608 
-617 AQWTANTDTKYTVE
+617 
-631 FYYQTEGSYKNVADF
+631 
-646 TDERTG
+646 
-652 TTDTLAQVTE
+652 
-662 NDKNPAQDK
+662 
-671 VGYVYDESA
+671 
-680 ANVLKGTI
+680 
-688 AGDGSLVLKVYFKQQ
+688 
-703 FAVTYKPGTQGAFT
+703 
-717 EQTKTGLDYGTA
+717 
-729 TPAFE
+729 
-734 GNTTGRPGYTFA
+734 
-746 GWQPSVAR
+746 
-754 KVTSNA
+754 
-760 EYVAQWTAN
+760 
-769 TDTKYT
+769 
-775 VEFYY
+775 
-780 QTEGSYKNVAD
+780 
-791 FTDERTGT
+791 
-799 TDTLAQVTENDKN
+799 
-812 PAQDKVGYVY
+812 
-822 DESAANVLKGTI
+822 
-834 AGDGSLVLKVYFK
+834 
-847 QQFAVTYKP
+847 
-856 GTQGAFTEQTKT
+856 
-868 GLDYGTATPA
+868 
-878 FEGETT
+878 T

-1318 NVEGTATVKF
+1318 NVKGTATVKF

-1401 ILISRCEDANCKK
+1401 TLISRCEDANCKK

>member
-55 PGEQTQNNGD
+55 PGEQTQNNGG

-79 PGEQNNNGGEQTNN
+79 PGEQNNNGGEQTPNSQTNN

-146 TPESITANASVQ
+146 APESITANASVQ

-174 KNAVVPGETITY
+174 NNAVVPGETITY

-300 VEVGDTVTY
+300 VKVGDTVTY

-409 ESNGGTSVESMNG
+409 ESNGGTSVESMSG

-434 TTTREGYTFEG
+434 TTTREGYTFDG
-445 WYAEPELTNK
+445 WYSETELTNK

-466 TTTYYAKWTANTNT
+466 TTTYYAK
-480 KYTVEFY
+480 
-487 YQTEGNYKNVADFTD
+487 
-502 ERTGTTDTLAQVTEN
+502 
-517 DKNPAQDKV
+517 
-526 GYVYDE
+526 
-532 SAANVLKGTIAGDGS
+532 
-547 LVLKVY
+547 
-553 FKQQFAVTYKPGTQG
+553 
-568 AFTEQTKTGLDYGTA
+568 
-583 TPAFEGNTTGRP
+583 
-595 GYTFAGWQPSVAR
+595 
-608 KVTSNAEYV
+608 
-617 AQWTANTDTKYTVE
+617 WTANTDTKYTVE

-703 FAVTYKPGTQGAFT
+703 FTVTYKPGTQGAFT
-717 EQTKTGLDYGTA
+717 EQTKTGLDYGTT

-734 GNTTGRPGYTFA
+734 GNTTGKPGYTFA

-754 KVTSNA
+754 K
-760 EYVAQWTAN
+760 
-769 TDTKYT
+769 
-775 VEFYY
+775 
-780 QTEGSYKNVAD
+780 
-791 FTDERTGT
+791 
-799 TDTLAQVTENDKN
+799 
-812 PAQDKVGYVY
+812 
-822 DESAANVLKGTI
+822 
-834 AGDGSLVLKVYFK
+834 
-847 QQFAVTYKP
+847 
-856 GTQGAFTEQTKT
+856 
-868 GLDYGTATPA
+868 
-878 FEGETT
+878 
-884 GKPGYTFEKWQPSV
+884 
-898 ATEVTS
+898 VTS

-990 YKIQYWYENEQ
+990 YEVQYWYENED
-1001 GTYELLQPET
+1001 GTYEHLAT
-1011 VTGGEVPYGTVIDTF
+1011 VPGGEVPYGTVIDTF
-1026 TPKDG
+1026 TPRDNNG
-1031 DGKYVLDH
+1031 GYVLDH

-1054 VITHEENEDGKILKN
+1054 VITHKESEN
-1069 ILKVYYR
+1069 ILNVYYKR
-1076 LNSFNYRIDYY
+1076 NSFNYKIVYY
-1087 KETANGEKFI
+1087 KEIANGEELI

-1104 QKLKTQ
+1104 QKLKTK
-1110 ITDAILK
+1110 ITDEILK

-1129 PQEGYQDGIVEN
+1129 PQKGYQDGIVKD
-1141 AEAADYYITIKENNN
+1141 AEATDYYITIKESEN

-1167 IKYTVKYY
+1167 IEYTVKYY
-1175 FNEDPLKEYE
+1175 FNEKEDPSNPSKEY
-1185 YSDTAKYGQQINSV
+1185 SGTAKYGQQINSV
-1199 KDYSDGGWIKDK
+1199 KDYSDGGWIKDE

-1229 VYYVKPEI
+1229 VYYVKPDI
-1237 TVKKT
+1237 TAKKT
-1242 TSVSGVVEPGQNI
+1242 IWQDSKKLKDDAIVEAGSTV
-1255 TYTITATN
+1255 TYKITASN
-1263 TGYLAGNVTI
+1263 AGYLAGNVTI
-1273 EDSEPAGTSAANNA
+1273 KDEELPQGNVTNIT
-1287 KATIKDST
+1287 ATGYTETLTVQDLKD
-1295 GTKTV
+1295 
-1300 ELSELEKGITL
+1300 GIVL
-1311 NVPAKNG
+1311 NVPAR
-1318 NVEGTATVKF
+1318 GTAE
-1328 TVKVTGEKLKDKT
+1328 VTITIKLT
-1341 SNLISNTATV
+1341 GAIGTPISNTAKYDNT
-1351 NETDETNTVNNTVEK
+1351 ETNKVENNVEK
-1366 TMKIKENTET
+1366 TVALKAKAEQVQVLNTNVILVMDISFSMNDRPVCTDHTTEKEHRDAGCGKRGDTWLKKDKKIDIAKTVINKFIDSVKLPDQATTDSSIIEVIKFNGWPDVVGEASNSQSKSDLKAKVNRLGATGGTWYSRPLAMTTKEITKLTEERPDNRNIVIFVSDGEPAEVDKT
-1376 IKATNIVLVIDSSG
+1376 IKDEADKLKAVPNTTVYTVGFDADIEILKQIAT
-1390 SMDEKMDNDDG
+1390 DDG
-1401 ILISRCEDANCKK
+1401 KYRTTDQASSLNTIFNEIVDEIAIKTEKK
-1414 THRTGWSLFIG
+1414 QSVSGKIELSNVDLNKTNKVVIKVNG
-1425 SYKYHTKMTTAI
+1425 TAI
-1437 DAACRFI
+1437 SADKVQAAIVTENSKYYIDLNKLNLSSLQDDVLIEYFI
-1444 DQIYPNQSTN
+1444 D
-1454 NGTTISVV
+1454 
-1462 DFNTDAS
+1462 
-1469 IVGTMATSYAGAQ
+1469 
-1482 NLKTAIKKLE
+1482 E
-1492 ANGNTSMGTAL
+1492 
-1503 NLANTTLT
+1503 
-1511 NIPAQYKDN
+1511 
-1520 NNVVIFLS
+1520 
-1528 DGAPTDGNAYQ
+1528 
-1539 AAATTLKTGANKAT
+1539 
-1553 IYTIG
+1553 
-1558 FEIDNTGAQVLS
+1558 
-1570 AIATGEKYAFLT
+1570 
-1582 DMDKLFETFD
+1582 
-1592 DISSSIKESTITKQS
+1592 
-1607 KGGKLTLTNVD
+1607 
-1618 TTKPIK
+1618 
-1624 INGVKVELT
+1624 
-1633 DKKLNKIDDTT
+1633 
-1644 YEIVLSEFSVSELE
+1644 
-1658 NEISVEYFSK
+1658 

>member
-553 FKQQFAVTYKPGTQG
+553 FKQQFTVTYKPGTQG

-583 TPAFEGNTTGRP
+583 TPAFEGNTTGKP

-608 KVTSNAEYV
+608 KVTSNAEYE
-617 AQWTANTDTKYTVE
+617 AQWK
-631 FYYQTEGSYKNVADF
+631 
-646 TDERTG
+646 
-652 TTDTLAQVTE
+652 
-662 NDKNPAQDK
+662 
-671 VGYVYDESA
+671 
-680 ANVLKGTI
+680 
-688 AGDGSLVLKVYFKQQ
+688 
-703 FAVTYKPGTQGAFT
+703 
-717 EQTKTGLDYGTA
+717 
-729 TPAFE
+729 
-734 GNTTGRPGYTFA
+734 
-746 GWQPSVAR
+746 
-754 KVTSNA
+754 
-760 EYVAQWTAN
+760 
-769 TDTKYT
+769 
-775 VEFYY
+775 
-780 QTEGSYKNVAD
+780 
-791 FTDERTGT
+791 
-799 TDTLAQVTENDKN
+799 
-812 PAQDKVGYVY
+812 
-822 DESAANVLKGTI
+822 
-834 AGDGSLVLKVYFK
+834 
-847 QQFAVTYKP
+847 
-856 GTQGAFTEQTKT
+856 
-868 GLDYGTATPA
+868 
-878 FEGETT
+878 
-884 GKPGYTFEKWQPSV
+884 
-898 ATEVTS
+898 
-904 NAEYVAQ
+904 
-911 WTANTNTKYTVE
+911 ANTNTKYTVE

-1104 QKLKTQ
+1104 QKLKTK

>member
-553 FKQQFAVTYKPGTQG
+553 FKQQFTVTYKPGTQG

-583 TPAFEGNTTGRP
+583 TPAFEGNTTGKP

-608 KVTSNAEYV
+608 KVTSNAEYE
-617 AQWTANTDTKYTVE
+617 AQWK
-631 FYYQTEGSYKNVADF
+631 
-646 TDERTG
+646 
-652 TTDTLAQVTE
+652 
-662 NDKNPAQDK
+662 
-671 VGYVYDESA
+671 
-680 ANVLKGTI
+680 
-688 AGDGSLVLKVYFKQQ
+688 
-703 FAVTYKPGTQGAFT
+703 
-717 EQTKTGLDYGTA
+717 
-729 TPAFE
+729 
-734 GNTTGRPGYTFA
+734 
-746 GWQPSVAR
+746 
-754 KVTSNA
+754 
-760 EYVAQWTAN
+760 
-769 TDTKYT
+769 
-775 VEFYY
+775 
-780 QTEGSYKNVAD
+780 
-791 FTDERTGT
+791 
-799 TDTLAQVTENDKN
+799 
-812 PAQDKVGYVY
+812 
-822 DESAANVLKGTI
+822 
-834 AGDGSLVLKVYFK
+834 
-847 QQFAVTYKP
+847 
-856 GTQGAFTEQTKT
+856 
-868 GLDYGTATPA
+868 
-878 FEGETT
+878 
-884 GKPGYTFEKWQPSV
+884 
-898 ATEVTS
+898 
-904 NAEYVAQ
+904 
-911 WTANTNTKYTVE
+911 ANTNTKYTVE

>member
-55 PGEQTQNNGD
+55 PGEQTQNNGG

-71 QNPEQPAT
+71 QNPEKPAT
-79 PGEQNNNGGEQTNN
+79 PGEQNNNGGEQTPNSQTNN

-260 NIFAQYEKASIINQ
+260 NIFAQYEKTSIINQ
-274 ATVNEEKTN
+274 ATVNEGKTN

-294 SANKEK
+294 SANEEK
-300 VEVGDTVTY
+300 AKVGDTVTY

-342 LNGEDTN
+342 LNDEDTN
-349 YTEQILNDGIEL
+349 YTEQNLNEGIEL

-373 EVEVLSEITEAVKNT
+373 EVEVLSEITEEVKNT

-434 TTTREGYTFEG
+434 TTTREGYVFDG
-445 WYAEPELTNK
+445 WYSEQELTNK

-466 TTTYYAKWTANTNT
+466 TTTYYAKWTANTDT

-553 FKQQFAVTYKPGTQG
+553 FKQQFTVTYKPGTQG

-583 TPAFEGNTTGRP
+583 TPAFEGETTGKP
-595 GYTFAGWQPSVAR
+595 GYTFEKWQPSVATE
-608 KVTSNAEYV
+608 VTSNAEYV

-631 FYYQTEGSYKNVADF
+631 FYYQTEGNYKNVADF

-703 FAVTYKPGTQGAFT
+703 FT
-717 EQTKTGLDYGTA
+717 
-729 TPAFE
+729 
-734 GNTTGRPGYTFA
+734 
-746 GWQPSVAR
+746 
-754 KVTSNA
+754 
-760 EYVAQWTAN
+760 
-769 TDTKYT
+769 
-775 VEFYY
+775 
-780 QTEGSYKNVAD
+780 
-791 FTDERTGT
+791 
-799 TDTLAQVTENDKN
+799 
-812 PAQDKVGYVY
+812 
-822 DESAANVLKGTI
+822 
-834 AGDGSLVLKVYFK
+834 
-847 QQFAVTYKP
+847 VTYKP

-964 QPFEQKEIA
+964 QPFEQEEIA

-990 YKIQYWYENEQ
+990 YKVKYWYENEQ
-1001 GTYELLQPET
+1001 GTYEPLET
-1011 VTGGEVPYGTVIDTF
+1011 VIGGEVPYGTVIDTF
-1026 TPKDG
+1026 TQKDG
-1031 DGKYVLDH
+1031 DGKYVLNH
-1039 VDPAKSATDN
+1039 VDPAKSTTDN

-1054 VITHEENEDGKILKN
+1054 VITHKESEN
-1069 ILKVYYR
+1069 ILNVYYKR
-1076 LNSFNYRIDYY
+1076 NSFNYQIKYY
-1087 KETANGEKFI
+1087 KETANGEELI
-1097 TSTGNKQ
+1097 PSTENKQQ
-1104 QKLKTQ
+1104 QKLKTK
-1110 ITDAILK
+1110 ITDAILE

-1141 AEAADYYITIKENNN
+1141 AESTNYYITIKESNN

-1167 IKYTVKYY
+1167 IEYTVKYY
-1175 FNEDPLKEYE
+1175 FNEVPLKED
-1185 YSDTAKYGQQINSV
+1185 SGTAKYGQQINSV
-1199 KDYSDGGWIKDK
+1199 NDYSDGVWIKDE

-1229 VYYVKPEI
+1229 VYYVKPDI
-1237 TVKKT
+1237 KAKKT
-1242 TSVSGVVEPGQNI
+1242 IWQDGKKLDDNAIVEAGSTV
-1255 TYTITATN
+1255 TYKITASN

-1273 EDSEPAGTSAANNA
+1273 KDEELPQGNVTNIT
-1287 KATIKDST
+1287 ATGYTETLTVQDLKD
-1295 GTKTV
+1295 
-1300 ELSELEKGITL
+1300 GIVL
-1311 NVPAKNG
+1311 NVPAR
-1318 NVEGTATVKF
+1318 GTAE
-1328 TVKVTGEKLKDKT
+1328 VTITIKLT
-1341 SNLISNTATV
+1341 GAIGTPISNTAKYDNT
-1351 NETDETNTVNNTVEK
+1351 ETNKVENNVEK
-1366 TMKIKENTET
+1366 TVALKAKAEQVQVLNTNVILVMDISFSMNDRPVCTDHTTEKEHRDAGCGKRGDTWLKKDKKIDIAKTVINEFIDSVKLPDQATTDSSIIEVIKFNGWPDVVGEASNSQSKSDLKAKVNRLGATGGTWYSRPLAMTTEEITKLTKERPDNRNIVIFVSDGEPAEVDKT
-1376 IKATNIVLVIDSSG
+1376 IKDEADKLKAVPNTTVYTVGFDADIEILKQIATDDGKYRTTDQASSLNTIFNEIVDEIAIKTEKKQSVSGKIELSNVDSS
-1390 SMDEKMDNDDG
+1390 
-1401 ILISRCEDANCKK
+1401 K
-1414 THRTGWSLFIG
+1414 TNKVVIKVNG
-1425 SYKYHTKMTTAI
+1425 TAI
-1437 DAACRFI
+1437 SADKVQAAIVTENSKYYIDLNKLNLSSLQDDVLIEYFI
-1444 DQIYPNQSTN
+1444 D
-1454 NGTTISVV
+1454 
-1462 DFNTDAS
+1462 
-1469 IVGTMATSYAGAQ
+1469 
-1482 NLKTAIKKLE
+1482 E
-1492 ANGNTSMGTAL
+1492 
-1503 NLANTTLT
+1503 
-1511 NIPAQYKDN
+1511 
-1520 NNVVIFLS
+1520 
-1528 DGAPTDGNAYQ
+1528 
-1539 AAATTLKTGANKAT
+1539 
-1553 IYTIG
+1553 
-1558 FEIDNTGAQVLS
+1558 
-1570 AIATGEKYAFLT
+1570 
-1582 DMDKLFETFD
+1582 
-1592 DISSSIKESTITKQS
+1592 
-1607 KGGKLTLTNVD
+1607 
-1618 TTKPIK
+1618 
-1624 INGVKVELT
+1624 
-1633 DKKLNKIDDTT
+1633 
-1644 YEIVLSEFSVSELE
+1644 
-1658 NEISVEYFSK
+1658 

>member
-502 ERTGTTDTLAQVTEN
+502 ERTRTTDTLAQVTEN

-553 FKQQFAVTYKPGTQG
+553 FKQQFTVTYKPGTQG
-568 AFTEQTKTGLDYGTA
+568 AFEEQTRRGLDYGTA
-583 TPAFEGNTTGRP
+583 TPEFECGPTGP
-595 GYTFAGWQPSVAR
+595 
-608 KVTSNAEYV
+608 
-617 AQWTANTDTKYTVE
+617 
-631 FYYQTEGSYKNVADF
+631 
-646 TDERTG
+646 
-652 TTDTLAQVTE
+652 
-662 NDKNPAQDK
+662 
-671 VGYVYDESA
+671 
-680 ANVLKGTI
+680 
-688 AGDGSLVLKVYFKQQ
+688 
-703 FAVTYKPGTQGAFT
+703 
-717 EQTKTGLDYGTA
+717 
-729 TPAFE
+729 
-734 GNTTGRPGYTFA
+734 
-746 GWQPSVAR
+746 
-754 KVTSNA
+754 
-760 EYVAQWTAN
+760 
-769 TDTKYT
+769 
-775 VEFYY
+775 
-780 QTEGSYKNVAD
+780 
-791 FTDERTGT
+791 
-799 TDTLAQVTENDKN
+799 
-812 PAQDKVGYVY
+812 
-822 DESAANVLKGTI
+822 
-834 AGDGSLVLKVYFK
+834 
-847 QQFAVTYKP
+847 
-856 GTQGAFTEQTKT
+856 
-868 GLDYGTATPA
+868 
-878 FEGETT
+878 T
-884 GKPGYTFEKWQPSV
+884 GKPGYTFAEWEPSV
-898 ATEVTS
+898 AKEVTS
-904 NAEYVAQ
+904 NAEYEAQ
-911 WTANTNTKYTVE
+911 WKANTNTKYTVE

>member
-55 PGEQTQNNGD
+55 PGEQTQNNGG

-79 PGEQNNNGGEQTNN
+79 PGEQNNNGGEQTPNSQTNN

-209 TEFIENSIKIN
+209 TEFIENSIKVN

-251 EVEFKVKVS
+251 KVEFKVKVS

-330 TGTKLVENSTIK
+330 TGTKLVENRTIK
-342 LNGEDTN
+342 LNGENTN

-409 ESNGGTSVESMNG
+409 ESNGGTLVESMSG

-466 TTTYYAKWTANTNT
+466 TTTYY
-480 KYTVEFY
+480 
-487 YQTEGNYKNVADFTD
+487 
-502 ERTGTTDTLAQVTEN
+502 
-517 DKNPAQDKV
+517 
-526 GYVYDE
+526 
-532 SAANVLKGTIAGDGS
+532 
-547 LVLKVY
+547 
-553 FKQQFAVTYKPGTQG
+553 
-568 AFTEQTKTGLDYGTA
+568 
-583 TPAFEGNTTGRP
+583 
-595 GYTFAGWQPSVAR
+595 
-608 KVTSNAEYV
+608 
-617 AQWTANTDTKYTVE
+617 
-631 FYYQTEGSYKNVADF
+631 
-646 TDERTG
+646 
-652 TTDTLAQVTE
+652 
-662 NDKNPAQDK
+662 
-671 VGYVYDESA
+671 
-680 ANVLKGTI
+680 
-688 AGDGSLVLKVYFKQQ
+688 
-703 FAVTYKPGTQGAFT
+703 
-717 EQTKTGLDYGTA
+717 
-729 TPAFE
+729 
-734 GNTTGRPGYTFA
+734 
-746 GWQPSVAR
+746 
-754 KVTSNA
+754 
-760 EYVAQWTAN
+760 
-769 TDTKYT
+769 
-775 VEFYY
+775 
-780 QTEGSYKNVAD
+780 
-791 FTDERTGT
+791 
-799 TDTLAQVTENDKN
+799 
-812 PAQDKVGYVY
+812 
-822 DESAANVLKGTI
+822 
-834 AGDGSLVLKVYFK
+834 
-847 QQFAVTYKP
+847 
-856 GTQGAFTEQTKT
+856 
-868 GLDYGTATPA
+868 
-878 FEGETT
+878 
-884 GKPGYTFEKWQPSV
+884 
-898 ATEVTS
+898 
-904 NAEYVAQ
+904 AQ

-990 YKIQYWYENEQ
+990 YEVQYWYENED
-1001 GTYELLQPET
+1001 GTYEHLAT
-1011 VTGGEVPYGTVIDTF
+1011 VPGGEVPYGTVIDTF
-1026 TPKDG
+1026 TPRDNNG
-1031 DGKYVLDH
+1031 GYVLDH

-1054 VITHEENEDGKILKN
+1054 VITHKESEN
-1069 ILKVYYR
+1069 ILNVYYKR
-1076 LNSFNYRIDYY
+1076 NSFNYKIVYY
-1087 KETANGEKFI
+1087 KEIANGEELI

-1104 QKLKTQ
+1104 QKLKTK
-1110 ITDAILK
+1110 ITDEILK

-1129 PQEGYQDGIVEN
+1129 PQKGYQDGIVKD
-1141 AEAADYYITIKENNN
+1141 AEATDYYITIKESEN

-1167 IKYTVKYY
+1167 IEYTVKYY
-1175 FNEDPLKEYE
+1175 FNEKEDPSNPSKEY
-1185 YSDTAKYGQQINSV
+1185 SGTAKYGQQINSV
-1199 KDYSDGGWIKDK
+1199 KDYSDGGWIKDE

-1229 VYYVKPEI
+1229 VYYVKPDI
-1237 TVKKT
+1237 TAKKT
-1242 TSVSGVVEPGQNI
+1242 IWQDSKKLKDDAIVEAGSTV
-1255 TYTITATN
+1255 TYKITASN
-1263 TGYLAGNVTI
+1263 AGYLAGNVTI
-1273 EDSEPAGTSAANNA
+1273 KDEELPQGNVTNIT
-1287 KATIKDST
+1287 ATGYTETLTVQDLKD
-1295 GTKTV
+1295 
-1300 ELSELEKGITL
+1300 GIVL
-1311 NVPAKNG
+1311 NVPAR
-1318 NVEGTATVKF
+1318 GTAE
-1328 TVKVTGEKLKDKT
+1328 VTITIKLT
-1341 SNLISNTATV
+1341 GAIGTPISNTAKYDNT
-1351 NETDETNTVNNTVEK
+1351 ETNKVENNVEK
-1366 TMKIKENTET
+1366 TVALKAKAEQVQVLNTNVILVMDISFSMNDRPVCTDHTTEKEHRDAGCGKRGDTWLKKDKKIDIAKTVINKFIDSVKLPDQATTDSSIIEVIKFNGWPDVVGEASNSQSKSDLKAKVNRLGATGGTWYSRPLAMTTKEITKLTEERPDNRNIVIFVSDGEPAEVDKT
-1376 IKATNIVLVIDSSG
+1376 IKDEADKLKAVPNTTVYTVGFDADIEILKQIAT
-1390 SMDEKMDNDDG
+1390 DDG
-1401 ILISRCEDANCKK
+1401 KYRTTDQASSLNTIFNEIVDEIAIKTEKK
-1414 THRTGWSLFIG
+1414 QSVSGKIELSNVDLNKTNKVVIKVNG
-1425 SYKYHTKMTTAI
+1425 TAI
-1437 DAACRFI
+1437 SADKVQAAIVTENSKYYIDLNKLNLSSLQDDVLIEYFI
-1444 DQIYPNQSTN
+1444 D
-1454 NGTTISVV
+1454 
-1462 DFNTDAS
+1462 
-1469 IVGTMATSYAGAQ
+1469 
-1482 NLKTAIKKLE
+1482 E
-1492 ANGNTSMGTAL
+1492 
-1503 NLANTTLT
+1503 
-1511 NIPAQYKDN
+1511 
-1520 NNVVIFLS
+1520 
-1528 DGAPTDGNAYQ
+1528 
-1539 AAATTLKTGANKAT
+1539 
-1553 IYTIG
+1553 
-1558 FEIDNTGAQVLS
+1558 
-1570 AIATGEKYAFLT
+1570 
-1582 DMDKLFETFD
+1582 
-1592 DISSSIKESTITKQS
+1592 
-1607 KGGKLTLTNVD
+1607 
-1618 TTKPIK
+1618 
-1624 INGVKVELT
+1624 
-1633 DKKLNKIDDTT
+1633 
-1644 YEIVLSEFSVSELE
+1644 
-1658 NEISVEYFSK
+1658 

>member
-55 PGEQTQNNGD
+55 PGEQTQNNGG

-79 PGEQNNNGGEQTNN
+79 PGEQNNNGGEQTPNSQTSN

-174 KNAVVPGETITY
+174 KNAVVPGEIITY

-274 ATVNEEKTN
+274 ATVNEEETN

-300 VEVGDTVTY
+300 VKVGDTVTY

-409 ESNGGTSVESMNG
+409 ESNGGTLVESMNG

-434 TTTREGYTFEG
+434 TTTREGYVFDG
-445 WYAEPELTNK
+445 WYSEQELTNK

-466 TTTYYAKWTANTNT
+466 TTTYYAK
-480 KYTVEFY
+480 
-487 YQTEGNYKNVADFTD
+487 
-502 ERTGTTDTLAQVTEN
+502 
-517 DKNPAQDKV
+517 
-526 GYVYDE
+526 
-532 SAANVLKGTIAGDGS
+532 
-547 LVLKVY
+547 
-553 FKQQFAVTYKPGTQG
+553 
-568 AFTEQTKTGLDYGTA
+568 
-583 TPAFEGNTTGRP
+583 
-595 GYTFAGWQPSVAR
+595 
-608 KVTSNAEYV
+608 
-617 AQWTANTDTKYTVE
+617 WTANTDTKYTVE

-703 FAVTYKPGTQGAFT
+703 FTVIYKPGTQGAFT
-717 EQTKTGLDYGTA
+717 EQTKTGLDYGTT
-729 TPAFE
+729 TPEFE
-734 GNTTGRPGYTFA
+734 CGPTGPTGKPGYTFA
-746 GWQPSVAR
+746 GWEPSVATE
-754 KVTSNA
+754 VTSNV

-769 TDTKYT
+769 TNTKYT

-780 QTEGSYKNVAD
+780 QTEGNYKNEAD

-822 DESAANVLKGTI
+822 DEKAANVLEGTI
-834 AGDGSLVLKVYFK
+834 AGDGTLVLKVYFK
-847 QQFAVTYKP
+847 QQFTVTYKP
-856 GTQGAFTEQTKT
+856 GTQGAFAEQTRT
-868 GLDYGTATPA
+868 DLDYGTATPA

-898 ATEVTS
+898 AKEVTS

-911 WTANTNTKYTVE
+911 WKANTNTKYTVE

-984 TRNNYQ
+984 TRINYQ
-990 YKIQYWYENEQ
+990 YKVKYWYENEQ
-1001 GTYELLQPET
+1001 GAYEPLET
-1011 VTGGEVPYGTVIDTF
+1011 VIGGEVPYGTVIDTF

-1054 VITHEENEDGKILKN
+1054 VITHKESEN
-1069 ILKVYYR
+1069 ILNVYYKR
-1076 LNSFNYRIDYY
+1076 NSFNYKIEYY
-1087 KETANGEKFI
+1087 KEIANGEEFI

-1104 QKLKTQ
+1104 QKLKTK
-1110 ITDAILK
+1110 ITDDILK
-1117 ADFGANWKNANK
+1117 DDFGANWKNANK
-1129 PQEGYQDGIVEN
+1129 PQKGYQDGIVEN
-1141 AEAADYYITIKENNN
+1141 AESTNYYITIKESDN

-1167 IKYTVKYY
+1167 IEYKVKYY
-1175 FNEDPLKEYE
+1175 FNEIEDTSKED
-1185 YSDTAKYGQQINSV
+1185 SGTAKYGQQINSV
-1199 KDYSDGGWIKDK
+1199 KDYSDGGWEKSS
-1211 QKSTSLPYTIKES
+1211 KSTSLPYTIKES

-1229 VYYVKPEI
+1229 VYYVKPDI
-1237 TVKKT
+1237 KAKKT
-1242 TSVSGVVEPGQNI
+1242 IWQDSTKLKDDAIVEAGSTV
-1255 TYTITATN
+1255 TYKITASN

-1273 EDSEPAGTSAANNA
+1273 KDEELPQGNVTNIT
-1287 KATIKDST
+1287 ATGHTETLTVHDLKD
-1295 GTKTV
+1295 
-1300 ELSELEKGITL
+1300 GIVL
-1311 NVPAKNG
+1311 NVPAR
-1318 NVEGTATVKF
+1318 GTAE
-1328 TVKVTGEKLKDKT
+1328 VTITIELTGAIGT
-1341 SNLISNTATV
+1341 TISNTAKY
-1351 NETDETNTVNNTVEK
+1351 D
-1366 TMKIKENTET
+1366 NTET
-1376 IKATNIVLVIDSSG
+1376 NKVENGVEKKVALKAKAEQVQVLNTNVILVMDISFSMNDRPVCTDHTTEKEHRDAGCGKRGDTWLKKDKKIDIAKTVINKFIDSVKLPDQATTDSSIIEVIKFNGWPDVVGEASNSQSKSDLKAKVNRLSATGGTWYSRPLAMTTEEITKLTEERPDNRNIVIFVSDGEPAKQDKKIIDEADKLKAVPNTTVYTVGFDADIEILKQIATDDGKYRTTDQASSLNTIFNEIVDEIAIKTEKKQSVSGKIELSNIDSS
-1390 SMDEKMDNDDG
+1390 
-1401 ILISRCEDANCKK
+1401 K
-1414 THRTGWSLFIG
+1414 TNKVVIKVNG
-1425 SYKYHTKMTTAI
+1425 TAI
-1437 DAACRFI
+1437 SADKVQAAIVTENSKYYIDLNKLNLSSLQDDVLIEYFI
-1444 DQIYPNQSTN
+1444 D
-1454 NGTTISVV
+1454 
-1462 DFNTDAS
+1462 
-1469 IVGTMATSYAGAQ
+1469 
-1482 NLKTAIKKLE
+1482 E
-1492 ANGNTSMGTAL
+1492 
-1503 NLANTTLT
+1503 
-1511 NIPAQYKDN
+1511 
-1520 NNVVIFLS
+1520 
-1528 DGAPTDGNAYQ
+1528 
-1539 AAATTLKTGANKAT
+1539 
-1553 IYTIG
+1553 
-1558 FEIDNTGAQVLS
+1558 
-1570 AIATGEKYAFLT
+1570 
-1582 DMDKLFETFD
+1582 
-1592 DISSSIKESTITKQS
+1592 
-1607 KGGKLTLTNVD
+1607 
-1618 TTKPIK
+1618 
-1624 INGVKVELT
+1624 
-1633 DKKLNKIDDTT
+1633 
-1644 YEIVLSEFSVSELE
+1644 
-1658 NEISVEYFSK
+1658 

>member
-502 ERTGTTDTLAQVTEN
+502 ERTGTTDTLAQVAEN

-553 FKQQFAVTYKPGTQG
+553 FKQQFTVTYKPGTQG

-583 TPAFEGNTTGRP
+583 TPAFEGNTTGKP

-608 KVTSNAEYV
+608 KVTSNAEYE
-617 AQWTANTDTKYTVE
+617 AQWK
-631 FYYQTEGSYKNVADF
+631 
-646 TDERTG
+646 
-652 TTDTLAQVTE
+652 
-662 NDKNPAQDK
+662 
-671 VGYVYDESA
+671 
-680 ANVLKGTI
+680 
-688 AGDGSLVLKVYFKQQ
+688 
-703 FAVTYKPGTQGAFT
+703 
-717 EQTKTGLDYGTA
+717 
-729 TPAFE
+729 
-734 GNTTGRPGYTFA
+734 
-746 GWQPSVAR
+746 
-754 KVTSNA
+754 
-760 EYVAQWTAN
+760 
-769 TDTKYT
+769 
-775 VEFYY
+775 
-780 QTEGSYKNVAD
+780 
-791 FTDERTGT
+791 
-799 TDTLAQVTENDKN
+799 
-812 PAQDKVGYVY
+812 
-822 DESAANVLKGTI
+822 
-834 AGDGSLVLKVYFK
+834 
-847 QQFAVTYKP
+847 
-856 GTQGAFTEQTKT
+856 
-868 GLDYGTATPA
+868 
-878 FEGETT
+878 
-884 GKPGYTFEKWQPSV
+884 
-898 ATEVTS
+898 
-904 NAEYVAQ
+904 
-911 WTANTNTKYTVE
+911 ANTNTKYTVE

-1318 NVEGTATVKF
+1318 NVKGTATVKF

>member
-553 FKQQFAVTYKPGTQG
+553 FKQQFTVTYKPGTQG
-568 AFTEQTKTGLDYGTA
+568 AFEEQTRRGLDYGTA
-583 TPAFEGNTTGRP
+583 TPEFECGPTGP
-595 GYTFAGWQPSVAR
+595 
-608 KVTSNAEYV
+608 
-617 AQWTANTDTKYTVE
+617 
-631 FYYQTEGSYKNVADF
+631 
-646 TDERTG
+646 
-652 TTDTLAQVTE
+652 
-662 NDKNPAQDK
+662 
-671 VGYVYDESA
+671 
-680 ANVLKGTI
+680 
-688 AGDGSLVLKVYFKQQ
+688 
-703 FAVTYKPGTQGAFT
+703 
-717 EQTKTGLDYGTA
+717 
-729 TPAFE
+729 
-734 GNTTGRPGYTFA
+734 
-746 GWQPSVAR
+746 
-754 KVTSNA
+754 
-760 EYVAQWTAN
+760 
-769 TDTKYT
+769 
-775 VEFYY
+775 
-780 QTEGSYKNVAD
+780 
-791 FTDERTGT
+791 
-799 TDTLAQVTENDKN
+799 
-812 PAQDKVGYVY
+812 
-822 DESAANVLKGTI
+822 
-834 AGDGSLVLKVYFK
+834 
-847 QQFAVTYKP
+847 
-856 GTQGAFTEQTKT
+856 
-868 GLDYGTATPA
+868 
-878 FEGETT
+878 T
-884 GKPGYTFEKWQPSV
+884 GKPGYTFAEWEPSV
-898 ATEVTS
+898 AKEVTS
-904 NAEYVAQ
+904 NAEYEAQ
-911 WTANTNTKYTVE
+911 WKANANTKYTVE

>member
-553 FKQQFAVTYKPGTQG
+553 FKQQFTVTYKPGTQG

-583 TPAFEGNTTGRP
+583 TPAFEGNTTGKP

-608 KVTSNAEYV
+608 KVTSNAEYE
-617 AQWTANTDTKYTVE
+617 AQWK
-631 FYYQTEGSYKNVADF
+631 
-646 TDERTG
+646 
-652 TTDTLAQVTE
+652 
-662 NDKNPAQDK
+662 
-671 VGYVYDESA
+671 
-680 ANVLKGTI
+680 
-688 AGDGSLVLKVYFKQQ
+688 
-703 FAVTYKPGTQGAFT
+703 
-717 EQTKTGLDYGTA
+717 
-729 TPAFE
+729 
-734 GNTTGRPGYTFA
+734 
-746 GWQPSVAR
+746 
-754 KVTSNA
+754 
-760 EYVAQWTAN
+760 
-769 TDTKYT
+769 
-775 VEFYY
+775 
-780 QTEGSYKNVAD
+780 
-791 FTDERTGT
+791 
-799 TDTLAQVTENDKN
+799 
-812 PAQDKVGYVY
+812 
-822 DESAANVLKGTI
+822 
-834 AGDGSLVLKVYFK
+834 
-847 QQFAVTYKP
+847 
-856 GTQGAFTEQTKT
+856 
-868 GLDYGTATPA
+868 
-878 FEGETT
+878 
-884 GKPGYTFEKWQPSV
+884 
-898 ATEVTS
+898 
-904 NAEYVAQ
+904 
-911 WTANTNTKYTVE
+911 ANTNTKYTVE

-1318 NVEGTATVKF
+1318 NVKGTATVKF